1 MATESAVPL
10 HGQATRRERWA
21 WYLYDFGNS
30 AYASVVLL
38 TVYSA
43 YFKEEVVGGERG
55 SWLWGLSVGI
65 AMLIV
70 AVISPILGTI
80 ADFAGRKKRFLFFFT
95 ALACVFTGAL
105 FVVQKGDIALGMVF
119 FILAEVGYRNA
130 QVFYDALLPELAAP
144 EEIGRISGTGWAIGS
159 AGGIVVLLI
168 ILPLIMLIKGDFM
181 VRFSLVITAL
191 FFALSAAP
199 VFAWVRERARPQSL
213 LAGQNYL
220 TVGFKRLWR
229 TFRAI
234 RRFREFAKFIIAFLV
249 FNDGILMALDFAAI
263 IGAVLYGMD
272 QQQLILF
279 MILVQAT
286 SVAGAYLF
294 GLLADRIGGKRSL
307 LLSLVLMIAAVGWMF
322 FNRSLGGFFV
332 IGALAGLALTGVQS
346 VSRTL
351 VGVFAPRGQSAEFYG
366 LFAVAG
372 RTSSFIGPTVYG
384 WVASRSARW
393 YGARGLA
400 ARVAEQAGQRV
411 AILSILVFLV
421 AGLVLLL
428 FVNEQRARAAATE
441 PPPSGQA

>member
-1 MATESAVPL
+1 MTTATTIPV
-10 HGQATRRERWA
+10 HGQSTRRERWA

-80 ADFAGRKKRFLFFFT
+80 ADFVGRKKRFLFFFT
-95 ALACVFTGAL
+95 ALACLFTGAL
-105 FVVQKGDIALGMVF
+105 FVVQEGDIALGMVF

-130 QVFYDALLPELAAP
+130 QVFYDALLPELAGP
-144 EEIGRISGTGWAIGS
+144 EEIGRISGIGWAIGS

-168 ILPLIMLIKGDFM
+168 ILPLIMVVKGDFM

-191 FFALSAAP
+191 FFALAAAP
-199 VFAWVRERARPQSL
+199 VFAWVRERARPQQL
-213 LAGQNYL
+213 EVGQNYL

-234 RRFREFAKFIIAFLV
+234 GFREFAKFIIAFLV

-272 QQQLILF
+272 QQQLIIF

-307 LLSLVLMIAAVGWMF
+307 LISLVLMIAAVAWMF
-322 FNRSLGGFFV
+322 FNRSLAGFFV

-393 YGARGLA
+393 YGARGMA
-400 ARVAEQAGQRV
+400 ARLAEQAGQRV
-411 AILSILVFLV
+411 AILSILVFLL

-428 FVNEQRARAAATE
+428 FVNERRARQAAAE
-441 PPPSGQA
+441 PAAPAHG